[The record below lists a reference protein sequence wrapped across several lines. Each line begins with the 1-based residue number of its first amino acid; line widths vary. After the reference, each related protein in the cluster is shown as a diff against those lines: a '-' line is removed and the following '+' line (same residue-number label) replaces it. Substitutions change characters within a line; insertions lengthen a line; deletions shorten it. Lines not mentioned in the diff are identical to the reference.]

1 MDERVQLAL
10 HAQMYKEPAR
20 NVAPKSKAMK
30 VRSKVGG
37 ATKGKF
43 TPIAFLEQHKSMTVG
58 PPYERAGVVRD
69 VIEE

>member
-1 MDERVQLAL
+1 
-10 HAQMYKEPAR
+10 
-20 NVAPKSKAMK
+20 MK